1 MANFEIERKY
11 IIRKPLMLN
20 ALERADMVQTYL
32 LSTAGTR
39 RVREVKKSG
48 VKKYYFTEKRRK
60 NHLTCIENERE
71 IDEIE
76 YKTLLLQADPAR
88 NAIIKSRYF
97 YPFEGLTFEID
108 VYPFWEKQCVM
119 EVELGAEDQS
129 FCVPP
134 DIEIIKEVTA
144 DKAYKN
150 VSLAKAVPEEIAE

>member
-1 MANFEIERKY
+1 MINLEIERKY
-11 IIRKPLMLN
+11 IIRKPLILST
-20 ALERADMVQTYL
+20 LKRADMVQTYL
-32 LSTAGTR
+32 LSTTGTR
-39 RVREVKKSG
+39 RVRSVETDG
-48 VKKYYFTEKRRK
+48 VKKYCFTEKNRQTAR
-60 NHLTCIENERE
+60 TCIEKERE
-71 IDEIE
+71 IDENE
-76 YKTLLLQADPAR
+76 YKTLLLQADPTR
-88 NAIIKSRYF
+88 NAIVKSRYY

-119 EVELGAEDQS
+119 EVELEAEDQA